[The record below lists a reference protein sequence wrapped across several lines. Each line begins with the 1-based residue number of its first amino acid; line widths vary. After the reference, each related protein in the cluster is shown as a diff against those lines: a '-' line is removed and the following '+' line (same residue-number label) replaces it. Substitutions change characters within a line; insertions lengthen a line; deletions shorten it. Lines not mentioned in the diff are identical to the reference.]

1 MAYRVVVAETAQRNF
16 DSAMAYISGV
26 LGMSNA
32 AIRLLDAFEVAVDSL
47 EGHPS
52 FYPVHREASE
62 LIGREV
68 HWRSADRFNQRYLL
82 QCEARLN

>member
-62 LIGREV
+62 LIGREG
-68 HWRSADRFNQRYLL
+68 RRGSADRFNQRYLL
-82 QCEARLN
+82 QYEARLN